1 MTPKKRALF
10 GLALVIISFILPAS
24 NLIPLLP
31 SLIRDILL
39 LVSPFLFLG
48 GTILMAIGLVRMGK
62 QGELKRFAGPIGMI
76 FLGSVLAVIGVLLTL
91 MQIKGDIRG
100 VYIVGFIPVPLIVLT
115 PLGAIAGAFFFF
127 GGIAGLMKEFLGK

>member
-1 MTPKKRALF
+1 
-10 GLALVIISFILPAS
+10 
-24 NLIPLLP
+24 
-31 SLIRDILL
+31 
-39 LVSPFLFLG
+39 
-48 GTILMAIGLVRMGK
+48 MGK